1 MASTLGKTLSRFT
14 VVNRK
19 RLSWC
24 IRTRSDTV
32 AEMREWAFEEPQH
45 AESKTQ
51 QCMTIAFMCCLG
63 TGIGAFFVLIREML
77 GFKT

>member
-1 MASTLGKTLSRFT
+1 M
-14 VVNRK
+14 
-19 RLSWC
+19 
-24 IRTRSDTV
+24 

-63 TGIGAFFVLIREML
+63 TGIGAFFVLIREVL